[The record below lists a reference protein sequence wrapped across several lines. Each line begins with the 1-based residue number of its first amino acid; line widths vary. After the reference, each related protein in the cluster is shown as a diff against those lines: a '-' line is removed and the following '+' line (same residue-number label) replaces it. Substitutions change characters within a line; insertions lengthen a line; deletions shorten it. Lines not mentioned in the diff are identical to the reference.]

1 MKYSQNLGL
10 GWQEVLVAV
19 TTSLRELFLY
29 CHDSAISEE
38 LTSQVHHERMWVDFM
53 AQMLILSSCPA
64 MFVCPAYSLL
74 RGFRAKRFK
83 VRGCLL
89 CQENLLNR
97 ENSAFHLHSM
107 ATISHTI
114 FESSRCFSLSKP
126 SKRNRQ
132 PNSTFHGCPSFS
144 PLPPPGISCRSPYI
158 ERNCYYWYTCQ
169 KLISR
174 SEVVMLLAMYWYQS
188 IRTLGMKEQVPS
200 VRHGVGMST
209 ALFNAFSTDW
219 SEICQLDW
227 LCHLTKLFDRN
238 RMSHHELAWTHAC
251 VRKNL
256 VLIDLENFEM
266 PHLILVRVE

>member
-1 MKYSQNLGL
+1 M
-10 GWQEVLVAV
+10 
-19 TTSLRELFLY
+19 
-29 CHDSAISEE
+29 SECE
-38 LTSQVHHERMWVDFM
+38 YILWHRCWYYRL
-53 AQMLILSSCPA
+53 AQ
-64 MFVCPAYSLL
+64 
-74 RGFRAKRFK
+74 
-83 VRGCLL
+83 L
-89 CQENLLNR
+89 CQEVAVHLLDR
-97 ENSAFHLHSM
+97 ENAAFYLHSM

-114 FESSRCFSLSKP
+114 FESSRCFAQS
-126 SKRNRQ
+126 
-132 PNSTFHGCPSFS
+132 STKLHVSTIASSHRWNGCPSFS

-200 VRHGVGMST
+200 IRHGVDMST

-238 RMSHHELAWTHAC
+238 RMSHHELTWTHAC

-266 PHLILVRVE
+266 PHLILIRVE